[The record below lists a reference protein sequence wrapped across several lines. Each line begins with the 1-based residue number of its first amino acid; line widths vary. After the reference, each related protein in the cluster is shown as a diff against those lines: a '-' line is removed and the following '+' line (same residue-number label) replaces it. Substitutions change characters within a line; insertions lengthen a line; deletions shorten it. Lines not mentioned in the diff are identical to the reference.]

1 MKKLVSR
8 FIAILVLTNV
18 GPALAQS
25 GLWQEVTP
33 RAKLST
39 DISTTRYFDSDDQA
53 LRDLLNLVPNEL
65 SGQSATIYLPM
76 PDGSLARFSI
86 VESSIME
93 TGLAAKYPQIKSYKV
108 YGIDDPGA
116 SGRVDISPKGL
127 RGMLYTSLG
136 RVFIDPDW
144 QNPVTQRYRSRTSR
158 GEPST
163 SGFQC
168 SANQL
173 AGNQSYSP
181 DISFRIENRIAGSLL
196 QYRLAVSTTQ
206 EYALAPSVN
215 TSGPIDDPTII
226 SDALAEINTAINRV
240 NVIYERDLGIRLVL
254 IGNNNLLIDT
264 TGTSPLAGFNSDGL
278 ELLANNKSWIDTRIG
293 VSSYDIGHVFSTG
306 GGGVAR
312 LGSVCDAS
320 LKAQGVTGLP
330 NPVGDVFY
338 IDFVAHEIGHQFGA
352 EHTFNGTTS
361 NCFGINRIALNAFEP
376 GSGSTVMAYAGICGA
391 ENIQPHSDATFHSKS
406 IEQID
411 SFVSSVA
418 GSCNLTTASASNLNE
433 PIANAGVDRVIPIS
447 TPFLLQGNGT
457 DADAGDTLSY
467 QWDQIDAGTETSSAT
482 LGDDLGDN
490 ALFRTYV
497 PQPGGDRDFPALGTQ
512 VVDGPFD
519 LSEALPC
526 TARDLNFRLTVRDG
540 KSGRDTDDLK
550 LTVDSSSGPFKIT
563 SQTTATTIFVNSGGI
578 PITWDVANTDN
589 APVNC
594 ANVDIDLL
602 TFSSDY
608 STYAVTSLLTN
619 VANNGNQSVSLLLK
633 DNSASKAR
641 FRVSCRDNI
650 FYDISDVDLVIQNT
664 GGGGAGNFATTG
676 NTTFFNDLG
685 LVSAASAGACNAG
698 AGPVGGGGN
707 FANIGTGSSIFDYL
721 WLIFLSSLLF
731 RVSLK
736 RLYSSRFRFSASL
749 RRE

>member
-1 MKKLVSR
+1 
-8 FIAILVLTNV
+8 
-18 GPALAQS
+18 
-25 GLWQEVTP
+25 
-33 RAKLST
+33 
-39 DISTTRYFDSDDQA
+39 
-53 LRDLLNLVPNEL
+53 
-65 SGQSATIYLPM
+65 
-76 PDGSLARFSI
+76 
-86 VESSIME
+86 
-93 TGLAAKYPQIKSYKV
+93 
-108 YGIDDPGA
+108 
-116 SGRVDISPKGL
+116 
-127 RGMLYTSLG
+127 
-136 RVFIDPDW
+136 
-144 QNPVTQRYRSRTSR
+144 
-158 GEPST
+158 
-163 SGFQC
+163 
-168 SANQL
+168 
-173 AGNQSYSP
+173 
-181 DISFRIENRIAGSLL
+181 GSLL
-196 QYRLAVSTTQ
+196 EYRLAVSATQ
-206 EYALAPSVN
+206 EYVLAPKVN
-215 TSGPIDDPTII
+215 TNGAGFEL

-254 IGNNNLLIDT
+254 IGNNDLLIDT
-264 TGTSPLAGFNSDGL
+264 TGTSPLAGFNNDGL
-278 ELLANNKSWIDTRIG
+278 QLLANNKSWIESNIG
-293 VSSYDIGHVFSTG
+293 VGDYDIGHVFSTG
-306 GGGVAR
+306 GGGVAA
-312 LGSVCDAS
+312 LGSTCNNS
-320 LKAQGVTGLP
+320 IKAQGVTGLSD
-330 NPVGDVFY
+330 PVGDVFY

-411 SFVSSVA
+411 SFVSASGNCPSALVSA
-418 GSCNLTTASASNLNE
+418 GNLNE

-540 KSGRDTDDLK
+540 KSGQDTDDLK

-563 SQTTATTIFVNSGGI
+563 SQTTTTTIFVNSGGN

-602 TFSSDY
+602 TFSNDY

-619 VANNGNQSVSLLLK
+619 VANNGNQSVSLLLN

-641 FRVSCRDNI
+641 FRVSCSDNI
-650 FYDISDVDLVIQNT
+650 FYDISDADLVIQNT
-664 GGGGAGNFATTG
+664 GGGGAGDFATTG

-707 FANIGTGSSIFDYL
+707 FASIGTGSSIFDYL
-721 WLIFLSSLLF
+721 WLIFLSSLLCG
-731 RVSLK
+731 VSLK
-736 RLYSSRFRFSASL
+736 RLHSTRFRICAAL
-749 RRE
+749 RPE